1 VKRWVFVPLLAAA
14 AALADVNGIVL
25 RVGDRIVTLYDYRQR
40 YAERLQLIQRR
51 ETDSQRQAELLA
63 SAGRTTFCELF
74 QEMVV
79 LARADQQRLEV
90 SDEQV
95 GEAVAQS
102 KENLGLETD
111 EQFREALQASGLTE
125 EVLREQLR
133 KSLLVQQVMGNQL
146 RDRVQLDEEDLRRYY
161 QSHLEDFRVP
171 RRLHLREFVVLE
183 TGTASAKANQLLAV
197 TLAARAREVGL
208 EAAAGQES
216 SGEVSEV
223 IDLGWVEGGDLDPSL
238 ETAVW
243 ELPAGAVSEPVA
255 ARGGLHVVEVA
266 EVEEA
271 HLLSFAEVRDRIE
284 ERERQRLIG
293 EEMGTFMAELAET
306 SYVVEQP
313 PPEAVGYRETCLT
326 GEAAEEPT
334 LEAPEG

>member
-1 VKRWVFVPLLAAA
+1 MKRWVLVPLLAAA
-14 AALADVNGIVL
+14 AARADVNGIVL
-25 RVGDRIVTLYDYRQR
+25 RVGDRIATLYDYRQR
-40 YAERLQLIQRR
+40 YAERLQIIQRR

-63 SAGRTTFCELF
+63 GAGRTTFCELF

-95 GEAVAQS
+95 EEAVAQS
-102 KENLGLETD
+102 KESLGIETD
-111 EQFREALQASGLTE
+111 EQFQQALQASGMTE
-125 EVLREQLR
+125 EVLREQMR
-133 KSLLVQQVMGNQL
+133 KNLLVQQVMGSQI

-161 QSHLEDFRVP
+161 QSHLDDFRVP
-171 RRLHLREFVVLE
+171 RRVHLREVVVLE
-183 TGTASAKANQLLAV
+183 SAAASAEARALLAS
-197 TLAARAREVGL
+197 TLAARAADEGL
-208 EAAAGQES
+208 AAAAAQGEAGAV
-216 SGEVSEV
+216 GEVL
-223 IDLGWVEGGDLDPSL
+223 DLGWVESGDLDPSL
-238 ETAVW
+238 EAAVW

-271 HLLSFAEVRDRIE
+271 HLLSFADVRDRIE

-293 EEMGTFMAELAET
+293 EEMGSFMAELVET
-306 SYVVEQP
+306 SYIVEQP
-313 PPEAVGYRETCLT
+313 PPEAVGYREGCLA